1 MAFHDSSEDTIR
13 HTKCDL
19 LLSSDSGDR
28 CQQCTTYRYIIQL
41 LSSVHWINPS
51 VWINPFFI
59 SRKTLLV
66 LSGRLDSHVEPNASS
81 HCNFRY
87 LSQSEKVARLH
98 EMRHK
103 NKVDQVRGLTKK
115 NIM

>member
-51 VWINPFFI
+51 VWINPFFSFQGKLYLYFPDDLTPMLNQMLVVI
-59 SRKTLLV
+59 ATFVTSHNRRK
-66 LSGRLDSHVEPNASS
+66 
-81 HCNFRY
+81 
-87 LSQSEKVARLH
+87 
-98 EMRHK
+98 
-103 NKVDQVRGLTKK
+103 
-115 NIM
+115 